1 MQLESQLH
9 TLGYAYTGGT
19 SLYSLTW
26 IEIMRLIDASHL
38 LEDMNSNIRGG
49 DIDKLDRYHSRVKS
63 KMRQ

>member
-1 MQLESQLH
+1 
-9 TLGYAYTGGT
+9 
-19 SLYSLTW
+19 
-26 IEIMRLIDASHL
+26 MRLIDASHL